1 MAQARTRSWK
11 RFAKTSISLAMI
23 PVLLFASP
31 LHAASVIFQKYS
43 ADNYDPAV
51 DIQYDHETR
60 NVLIKILDDNKDLV
74 IVTVAFG
81 INVSN
86 STFSSPSSLLRIKFM
101 PTLVNYK
108 GNTGNIWIEAPKRNY
123 QGSTKI
129 PAVASAYVS
138 DKSSPND
145 PRKDM
150 SACGALTWMDDVP
163 ARNLISFQFSRN
175 CFDLPNSF
183 WAISQLE
190 TNMYNDPT
198 IKDVRYTPN
207 EPFLVD
213 MSSVPKPPKIIPK
226 KDQSISASTP
236 QREYVVSS
244 SPIQIS
250 ASSSAGAPLTF
261 STRTPTTCNVTSN
274 GFIEPKGAGNC
285 QVAVDAA
292 GSETLNPAAT
302 VFVSINLT
310 KKSQNLYFDPPGV
323 VYLNQQVVNL
333 SISAESN
340 LLVQVVSTSPS
351 TCTFPFQGTSPST
364 VRFLAPGIC
373 SFKVTQPGDAIYNA
387 REGFASF
394 EISPNP
400 QTAKPTPKASSPSSN
415 SQSDPKPAPA
425 PAPPPTRVTISGK
438 ASASGG
444 NTGSTSI
451 TDTGNVA
458 GNAKKEI
465 ICTKPGAPDKKV
477 KAAKPKCPPGYK
489 KK

>member
-11 RFAKTSISLAMI
+11 RFAKTSISFAMI

-31 LHAASVIFQKYS
+31 LHAATTIFQVLSSENREPPGDVK
-43 ADNYDPAV
+43 
-51 DIQYDHETR
+51 YDHESR
-60 NVLIKILDDNKDLV
+60 SMLVRVLDDNRD
-74 IVTVAFG
+74 IVVVTLAFAS
-81 INVSN
+81 NVSN
-86 STFSSPSSLLRIKFM
+86 STFASSSTLLRVKFM
-101 PTLVNYK
+101 PYLTNFK
-108 GNTGNIWIEAPKRNY
+108 GNTGNIWLEAPKSSY
-123 QGSTKI
+123 QGATKI
-129 PAVASAYVS
+129 PAIATSYAT
-138 DKSSPND
+138 DKSAPTD

-150 SACGALTWMDDVP
+150 SSCGALTWMDDVP
-163 ARNLISFQFSRN
+163 NRNLVSFQFSRN

-183 WAISQLE
+183 WAVSQIE
-190 TNMYNDPT
+190 TDMFNSST
-198 IKDVRYTPN
+198 IRDVRYTPL
-207 EPFLVD
+207 EPFFID
-213 MSSVPKPPKIIPK
+213 MTSVPKPPKIIPK

-236 QREYVVSS
+236 QREYVVGS

-261 STRTPTTCNVTSN
+261 SSRTPTTCNVTPN

-285 QVAVDAA
+285 QVAIDAA

-340 LLVQVVSTSPS
+340 LQVQVVSTSPS

-438 ASASGG
+438 GSASGG

-465 ICTKPGAPDKKV
+465 ICTKPGVPNKKV
-477 KAAKPKCPPGYK
+477 KAANPKCPPGYK

>member
-11 RFAKTSISLAMI
+11 RFAKTSISFAMI

-31 LHAASVIFQKYS
+31 LHAANTIFQVLSAENNEPAGDVKYDQES
-43 ADNYDPAV
+43 RSMLV
-51 DIQYDHETR
+51 R
-60 NVLIKILDDNKDLV
+60 VLDDNRDIV
-74 IVTVAFG
+74 IVTLAFAS
-81 INVSN
+81 NVSN
-86 STFSSPSSLLRIKFM
+86 STFASSSSLLRVKFM
-101 PTLVNYK
+101 PYLTSFK
-108 GNTGNIWIEAPKRNY
+108 GNTGNIWLEAPKSSY
-123 QGSTKI
+123 QGATKI
-129 PAVASAYVS
+129 PAIATSYAT
-138 DKSSPND
+138 DKSAPTD

-163 ARNLISFQFSRN
+163 ARNLVSFQFSRN

-183 WAISQLE
+183 WAVSQIE
-190 TNMYNDPT
+190 TDMFNSST
-198 IKDVRYTPN
+198 IRDVRYTPL
-207 EPFLVD
+207 EPFFID
-213 MSSVPKPPKIIPK
+213 MTSVPKPPKIIPK

-236 QREYVVSS
+236 QREYVVGSP
-244 SPIQIS
+244 PIQIS
-250 ASSSAGAPLTF
+250 ASSNAGAPLTF
-261 STRTPTTCNVTSN
+261 SSRTPTTCSVTSN

-285 QVAVDAA
+285 QVAIDAA

-465 ICTKPGAPDKKV
+465 ICIKPGAPIKKV
-477 KAAKPKCPPGYK
+477 KAANPKCPPGYK

>member
-1 MAQARTRSWK
+1 MALARTRSWK

-23 PVLLFASP
+23 PILLFASP
-31 LHAASVIFQKYS
+31 LHAATPIFYAVSDANNEPAAEVRNDHVSRSLTLKVFS
-43 ADNYDPAV
+43 DNQD
-51 DIQYDHETR
+51 TL
-60 NVLIKILDDNKDLV
+60 VL
-74 IVTVAFG
+74 TVAFASS
-81 INVSN
+81 ITSSSFASSN
-86 STFSSPSSLLRIKFM
+86 SLLRIKIF
-101 PTLVNYK
+101 NYLSNFK
-108 GNTGNIWIEAPKRNY
+108 GSTGHIWLEAPKTNY
-123 QGSTKI
+123 QGAVKI
-129 PAVASAYVS
+129 PAIATTYANENSL
-138 DKSSPND
+138 PTD
-145 PRKDM
+145 PRKNM
-150 SACGALTWMDDVP
+150 SACGALTWMDNVP
-163 ARNLISFQFSRN
+163 EQNLISFQLSRN
-175 CFDLPNSF
+175 CFDLAGFF
-183 WAISQLE
+183 WAVSQVE
-190 TNMYNDPT
+190 TDIYNSASV
-198 IKDVRYTPN
+198 KDVRYAPL
-207 EPFLVD
+207 EPFFVD
-213 MSSVPKPPKIIPK
+213 MRGVPKPPKIIPK

-236 QREYVVSS
+236 QKDYLVDS

-261 STRTPTTCNVTSN
+261 NSRTPTTCNVTPN

-285 QVAVDAA
+285 QVAIDAA

-400 QTAKPTPKASSPSSN
+400 QTAKPTPKASSPSSD

-425 PAPPPTRVTISGK
+425 PSPSRVAISGK
-438 ASASGG
+438 VTSNSGG
-444 NTGSTSI
+444 ATGSTSI
-451 TDTGNVA
+451 TDSRNVA

-465 ICTKPGAPDKKV
+465 ICTKPGAPIKKV
-477 KAAKPKCPPGYK
+477 KAANPKCPPGYK

>member
-1 MAQARTRSWK
+1 MT
-11 RFAKTSISLAMI
+11 
-23 PVLLFASP
+23 
-31 LHAASVIFQKYS
+31 
-43 ADNYDPAV
+43 
-51 DIQYDHETR
+51 
-60 NVLIKILDDNKDLV
+60 
-74 IVTVAFG
+74 
-81 INVSN
+81 
-86 STFSSPSSLLRIKFM
+86 
-101 PTLVNYK
+101 
-108 GNTGNIWIEAPKRNY
+108 
-123 QGSTKI
+123 
-129 PAVASAYVS
+129 
-138 DKSSPND
+138 
-145 PRKDM
+145 
-150 SACGALTWMDDVP
+150 
-163 ARNLISFQFSRN
+163 
-175 CFDLPNSF
+175 
-183 WAISQLE
+183 
-190 TNMYNDPT
+190 
-198 IKDVRYTPN
+198 
-207 EPFLVD
+207 
-213 MSSVPKPPKIIPK
+213 SVPKPPKIIPK

-236 QREYVVSS
+236 QRDYVVDS

-250 ASSSAGAPLTF
+250 ASSSAGAPLTL
-261 STRTPTTCNVTSN
+261 SSRTPTTCSVTPN

-285 QVAVDAA
+285 QVAIDAA

-438 ASASGG
+438 GSASGG